1 MAEQIEQLMRQVKL
15 GGMAKGWRSVPYE
28 NTEQYVTDLLT
39 LELQER
45 EANRINRMVKTAGF
59 RVMKTLDD
67 FVWNSA
73 IELPGGLT
81 QEYMTDLHFLAP
93 KENLIFMGSV
103 GTGKT
108 HLANLTSWSL
118 REGGSTIT
126 QQLAK
131 NLYFTQEKSFIR
143 KIAEMFMAFRLENAY
158 TKDEILELYVN
169 SIYFG
174 DGYYCIYDA
183 SQGYFGKAPIDM
195 TDYECTLLAGIPNAP
210 SIYSLTANPELAEQR
225 QEYVVQKMIQYGY
238 ISESEAQ
245 TILQEQS

>member
-93 KENLIFMGSV
+93 KKTDFYGERWD
-103 GTGKT
+103 GKT
-108 HLANLTSWSL
+108 HLATACFESLPGRGGVSASLLRRSWQTSCW
-118 REGGSTIT
+118 RRTPRG
-126 QQLAK
+126 
-131 NLYFTQEKSFIR
+131 
-143 KIAEMFMAFRLENAY
+143 
-158 TKDEILELYVN
+158 
-169 SIYFG
+169 
-174 DGYYCIYDA
+174 
-183 SQGYFGKAPIDM
+183 P
-195 TDYECTLLAGIPNAP
+195 
-210 SIYSLTANPELAEQR
+210 
-225 QEYVVQKMIQYGY
+225 
-238 ISESEAQ
+238 
-245 TILQEQS
+245 

>member
-103 GTGKT
+103 LSEAG
-108 HLANLTSWSL
+108 L
-118 REGGSTIT
+118 
-126 QQLAK
+126 
-131 NLYFTQEKSFIR
+131 
-143 KIAEMFMAFRLENAY
+143 
-158 TKDEILELYVN
+158 DD
-169 SIYFG
+169 G
-174 DGYYCIYDA
+174 DGRGA
-183 SQGYFGKAPIDM
+183 
-195 TDYECTLLAGIPNAP
+195 AGHA
-210 SIYSLTANPELAEQR
+210 
-225 QEYVVQKMIQYGY
+225 GG
-238 ISESEAQ
+238 
-245 TILQEQS
+245 LQPPDQPPRRVRL

>member
-81 QEYMTDLHFLAP
+81 QEYMTDLQFLAP

-108 HLANLTSWSL
+108 HLAT
-118 REGGSTIT
+118 
-126 QQLAK
+126 A
-131 NLYFTQEKSFIR
+131 
-143 KIAEMFMAFRLENAY
+143 IAL
-158 TKDEILELYVN
+158 
-169 SIYFG
+169 
-174 DGYYCIYDA
+174 
-183 SQGYFGKAPIDM
+183 KA
-195 TDYECTLLAGIPNAP
+195 
-210 SIYSLTANPELAEQR
+210 
-225 QEYVVQKMIQYGY
+225 
-238 ISESEAQ
+238 
-245 TILQEQS
+245 